1 MKKLSLFS
9 LLGLLASVTMPIYAQ
24 DVYFDENY
32 IVVPDD
38 AVVDNVDEEDADVE
52 GVAVVEAVADE
63 VEEEIVNDIDN
74 AVLDIEENRRNI
86 DYDLFSD
93 IKGVPSSSF
102 EPYNNADLLI
112 RILAWWL
119 GLFWVVL
126 FYLLYVYCTLVPISF
141 WEVYRKAGKKGW
153 AFLVPFW
160 GTMAYSEIAG
170 MSKWRWL
177 LPWILAIIPIFWTV
191 AMVWGSAVKRVLGL
205 LVIVLLISTLIWLIV
220 TNYRIARRYGWNIFA
235 SILHAILIFC
245 PITFLV
251 LGIGNYKYQA
261 KSEETVVEA

>member
-112 RILAWWL
+112 RILA
-119 GLFWVVL
+119 
-126 FYLLYVYCTLVPISF
+126 
-141 WEVYRKAGKKGW
+141 
-153 AFLVPFW
+153 
-160 GTMAYSEIAG
+160 
-170 MSKWRWL
+170 
-177 LPWILAIIPIFWTV
+177 
-191 AMVWGSAVKRVLGL
+191 
-205 LVIVLLISTLIWLIV
+205 
-220 TNYRIARRYGWNIFA
+220 
-235 SILHAILIFC
+235 
-245 PITFLV
+245 
-251 LGIGNYKYQA
+251 
-261 KSEETVVEA
+261 